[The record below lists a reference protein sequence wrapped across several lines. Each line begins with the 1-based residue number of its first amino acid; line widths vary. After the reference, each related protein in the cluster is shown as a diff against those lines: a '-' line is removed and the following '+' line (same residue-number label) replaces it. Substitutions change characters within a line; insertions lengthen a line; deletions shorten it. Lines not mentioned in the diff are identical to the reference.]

1 MLEAFFEPKSI
12 AVIGASRKKG
22 KVGNEVLKNIIESG
36 FKGKIFPVN
45 PKAEEILGQKC
56 YSSVLNIPDE
66 IDLGVII
73 IPAAFV
79 PKVVEEAGKKGIKA
93 LIIIS
98 AGFRE
103 VGGEGTK
110 LEDEIIKICKK
121 YNIRVLG
128 PNCLGISNAF
138 TPINISFAP
147 TMPKKG
153 KAAFI
158 SQSGALGTAVLDW
171 VQDQRIGLGKF
182 ISLGNKADLDETDLI
197 SELADDEETSIIL
210 LYLEGVKRGD
220 EFIRVAK
227 KVTRKKPIVILKSG
241 VTEAGARAVSSHTGT
256 MAGSDLA
263 FKIAFKKTGII
274 RVETAEELF
283 ELVEIFSTQPIPEGS
298 NVAIITNAGGPGIL
312 ATDSCEKYGVK
323 MAPISSNIVKQLRE
337 KLPPASGFFNPID
350 VLGDASAEI
359 YKFAVETVLKC
370 EDVNSGLLILAPQA
384 MTKPLLIAKAIV
396 DSKHVFKDKPVITS
410 FMGGG
415 TVTKGIEEIEKAGI
429 PNFSFPERA
438 IRALSILVKYGDYLK
453 SSQIETIPRFRVNK
467 KKVSSVFN
475 HVREDKRVTLT
486 WTEATEVVSAYGIP
500 ATIPQLA
507 NTADGAIQSANRIGY
522 PVVLKIESPHILHK
536 TDIGGVRLNVNTAED
551 VRRIFFELVGRAH
564 IYYPKA
570 TILGINVS
578 KMVPLGRELIIGMTR
593 DITFGPLIMFGL
605 GGIYVNFLKDVTF
618 GLAPLSERE
627 VVEMIEQTKAYTLLR
642 GIRGEARSDIDSIID
657 VILRFSQLVTDF
669 NEINEIDINPLS
681 VYEEDKGCL
690 CLDVKITIST
700 K

>member
-1 MLEAFFEPKSI
+1 MLEAFFEPTSI
-12 AVIGASRKKG
+12 AIIGASRKTG
-22 KVGNEVLKNIIESG
+22 KVGHEVIKNVLESG
-36 FKGKIFPVN
+36 FNGKIFPVN
-45 PKAEEILGQKC
+45 PKAEEILGLKC
-56 YSSVLNIPDE
+56 YPSVLKIPDE

-110 LEDEIIKICKK
+110 LEDEIINICKK
-121 YNIRVLG
+121 YHIRILG
-128 PNCLGISNAF
+128 PNCLGLIDAF

-147 TMPKKG
+147 TKPQKG
-153 KAAFI
+153 GAAFI
-158 SQSGALGTAVLDW
+158 SQSGALGTAILDW

-197 SELADDEETSIIL
+197 SELADDDETSIIL

-220 EFIRVAK
+220 EFLRVTQ
-227 KVTRKKPIVILKSG
+227 KVTRKKPVVILKSG
-241 VTEAGARAVSSHTGT
+241 VTQAGARAASSHTGT

-263 FKIAFKKTGII
+263 FNIAFKKAGII

-283 ELVEIFSTQPIPEGS
+283 ELAEVFTTQPIPEGP

-312 ATDSCEKYGVK
+312 ATDACEKHGLK
-323 MAPISSNIVKQLRE
+323 MAPMSSNTVKKLRE
-337 KLPPASGFFNPID
+337 KLPPAS
-350 VLGDASAEI
+350 E
-359 YKFAVETVLKC
+359 E
-370 EDVNSGLLILAPQA
+370 VNSGLIILAPQA
-384 MTKPLLIAKAIV
+384 MTEPLSIAKAIV
-396 DSKHVFKDKPVITS
+396 NSKHVFKGKPILTS

-429 PNFSFPERA
+429 PNFTFPERA
-438 IRALSILVKYGDYLK
+438 IRSLAILVKYGEYLK

-467 KKVSSVFN
+467 EKVSLVFN
-475 HVREDKRVTLT
+475 RVREEKRVTLT
-486 WTEATEVVSAYGIP
+486 WAEATEVVSAYGIP
-500 ATIPQLA
+500 ANSPQLA
-507 NTADGAIQSANRIGY
+507 NTAEEAIQSANRIGY
-522 PVVLKIESPHILHK
+522 PVVLKIESPNILHK
-536 TDIGGVRLNVNTAED
+536 TDIGGVRLNVNSAEE
-551 VRRIFFELVGRAH
+551 VRRLFFELVGRAH

-570 TILGINVS
+570 TILGVNVS

-618 GLAPLSERE
+618 GLAPLNERE
-627 VVEMIEQTKAYTLLR
+627 VLEMIEQTKAYTLLR
-642 GIRGEARSDIDSIID
+642 GIRGEVRSDIDSIID

-669 NEINEIDINPLS
+669 NEINEIDINPIS

>member
-1 MLEAFFEPKSI
+1 LLEAFFEPKSI
-12 AVIGASRKKG
+12 AVIGASRKTG
-22 KVGNEVLKNIIESG
+22 KVGYEVLKNIIESG

-56 YSSVLNIPDE
+56 YSSVLKIPDV

-110 LEDEIIKICKK
+110 LEDEIINICKK

-128 PNCLGISNAF
+128 PNCLGILNAF
-138 TPINISFAP
+138 APINISFAP

-171 VQDQRIGLGKF
+171 IQDQRIGLGKF

-197 SELADDEETSIIL
+197 AELADDEETSIIL
-210 LYLEGVKRGD
+210 LYLEGVKRGS

-241 VTEAGARAVSSHTGT
+241 VTEAGARAISSHTGT

-263 FKIAFKKTGII
+263 FKIAFKKAGII

-283 ELVEIFSTQPIPEGS
+283 DLAEVFSTQPIPEGS

-323 MAPISSNIVKQLRE
+323 MAPMSSNIVKKLRE

-350 VLGDASAEI
+350 ILGDASAER
-359 YKFAVETVLKC
+359 YKFAIETVLKS
-370 EDVNSGLLILAPQA
+370 EDVNSGLIILAPQA
-384 MTKPLLIAKAIV
+384 ITKPLSIAKAIV
-396 DSKHVFKDKPVITS
+396 DSKHIFKDKPVMTS
-410 FMGGG
+410 FMGGR
-415 TVTKGIEEIEKAGI
+415 TVAKSIEEIEKA
-429 PNFSFPERA
+429 
-438 IRALSILVKYGDYLK
+438 
-453 SSQIETIPRFRVNK
+453 
-467 KKVSSVFN
+467 
-475 HVREDKRVTLT
+475 
-486 WTEATEVVSAYGIP
+486 
-500 ATIPQLA
+500 
-507 NTADGAIQSANRIGY
+507 
-522 PVVLKIESPHILHK
+522 
-536 TDIGGVRLNVNTAED
+536 
-551 VRRIFFELVGRAH
+551 
-564 IYYPKA
+564 
-570 TILGINVS
+570 
-578 KMVPLGRELIIGMTR
+578 
-593 DITFGPLIMFGL
+593 
-605 GGIYVNFLKDVTF
+605 
-618 GLAPLSERE
+618 
-627 VVEMIEQTKAYTLLR
+627 
-642 GIRGEARSDIDSIID
+642 
-657 VILRFSQLVTDF
+657 
-669 NEINEIDINPLS
+669 
-681 VYEEDKGCL
+681 
-690 CLDVKITIST
+690 
-700 K
+700 